1 MKKLYFCLMAVL
13 AFATLTFAQ
22 TPEEI
27 LARMDKAMAAAEKK
41 GMSMAMDLKIPIIG
55 TTTAMM
61 YAIGDRTKTETTM
74 LGHKIITYSDGTSEW
89 EYDTVDNK
97 ITITSVKPGGDS
109 SEAELFSSITDGYD
123 VTIKKETADAWYLQC
138 KKSKTNTEKEDPD
151 KMDLVVSKK
160 TDMPISLTTKVS
172 GIKITLRD
180 VKLGVTEEEMYFNPD
195 DYPDAKIVDERK

>member
-1 MKKLYFCLMAVL
+1 MKKFYFCLMAVL

-27 LARMDKAMAAAEKK
+27 LARMDKVMAAAEKK

-123 VTIKKETADAWYLQC
+123 VTIKKETADAWYLHC

-151 KMDLVVSKK
+151 KMDLVVSKT

-180 VKLGVTEEEMYFNPD
+180 VKLGVTEKEMYFNPD
-195 DYPDAKIVDERK
+195 DYPDAKIIDERK